1 MKRSIFKL
9 SPALALLALTPAAPA
24 TVHAQ
29 TETPPPVATTA
40 STSGSGAG
48 LGVGAAAFL
57 GGLPG
62 LVDVVYDVRRFHIEG
77 LLGIGSFDNGANRTN
92 TAVEV
97 GARGWYHLHVGTN
110 SDFSLGGGVGVRTW
124 SGGPGPSVT
133 AVLIEPGMQARAFLT
148 PNFTLNLTAG
158 LTLVLGD
165 NVPNGASKGFGLG
178 SQLLGGVGFTY
189 FFR

>member
-1 MKRSIFKL
+1 MTRSIARL
-9 SPALALLALTPAAPA
+9 STALALLALALAVPAA
-24 TVHAQ
+24 VHAQ
-29 TETPPPVATTA
+29 PESSPTTA
-40 STSGSGAG
+40 ATSGSGAG

-57 GGLPG
+57 GGFPG
-62 LVDVVYDVRRFHIEG
+62 LVDVVYDARRFHIEG
-77 LLGIGSFDNGANRTN
+77 LLGIGSFDNGANRTI

-110 SDFSLGGGVGVRTW
+110 SDFSLGGGVGVRTQ

-133 AVLIEPGMQARAFLT
+133 ATLIEPGMQARAFLT

-158 LTLVLGD
+158 LTLVFGD
-165 NVPNGASKGFGLG
+165 NVPNGTNKGFGLG